1 MKFGVLLPSRR
12 LVMEGGDPRRFR
24 EIIELALAAEEAG
37 LDSVWVGDSLTA
49 KPRLEPISTL
59 AAVAQHTDRVRLGS
73 AVLLAALRHPVHL
86 AHQAATVDF
95 ISGGRLVL
103 GAGVG
108 GAFNDAQRREW
119 KAAGF
124 DSGTRAS
131 RFEEVVEI
139 TNALTRGVSV
149 DFDGKHFQLDD
160 VSIAPASPQVGGV
173 PFLIAAHWR
182 SGRERQFARVAR
194 LGAGVISIS
203 DYPDEYGKMIA
214 RVKHH
219 CREMSRDPGLLERS
233 FYMTVNIGADE
244 QTAASEADRFL
255 NLYYGMNIWGDR
267 WGPYGPAQ
275 SIVDRIRAYEEAG
288 AQTMI
293 VRFASFDQ
301 RGQMERFLD
310 EVVSQLSEL

>member
-1 MKFGVLLPSRR
+1 MNFGVLLPTRR
-12 LVMEGGDPRRFR
+12 LVMEGGDPQRFQ
-24 EIIELALAAEEAG
+24 EIIELAQSAEEAG

-49 KPRLEPISTL
+49 KPRLEPLSTL
-59 AAVAQHTDRVRLGS
+59 MAVAQHTDRVRLGT

-95 ISGGRLVL
+95 VSGGRLIL

-108 GAFNDAQRREW
+108 GAFNDVQRREW
-119 KAAGF
+119 NAAGV
-124 DSGTRAS
+124 DSHTRAS
-131 RFEEVVEI
+131 RFEEVVQI
-139 TNALTRGVSV
+139 VSALTSGGSV
-149 DFDGKHFQLDD
+149 DFNGRHFRLDD
-160 VSIAPASPQVGGV
+160 VTIAPASPQAGGV

-182 SGRERQFARVAR
+182 SGRERQFERVAR

-203 DYPDEYGKMIA
+203 DYPDEYAKVIA
-214 RVKHH
+214 RVEHH
-219 CREMSRDPGLLERS
+219 CRGMSRDLGTLERS
-233 FYMTVNIGADE
+233 FYMTVNLGADE

-255 NLYYGMNIWGDR
+255 NMYYGMNIWGDR
-267 WGPYGPAQ
+267 WGPYGWAR

-310 EVVSQLSEL
+310 EVVQRF

>member
-1 MKFGVLLPSRR
+1 MKFGILLPTRR
-12 LVMEGGDPRRFR
+12 LVMEGGNPQQFQ
-24 EIIELALAAEEAG
+24 EIIDLAQSAEEAG

-49 KPRLEPISTL
+49 KPRLEPLSTL
-59 AAVAQHTDRVRLGS
+59 TAIAQHTDRVRLGT

-108 GAFNDAQRREW
+108 GAFNDAQRGEW
-119 KAAGF
+119 
-124 DSGTRAS
+124 RATGVGS
-131 RFEEVVEI
+131 RSRATRFEEVVEI
-139 TNALTRGVSV
+139 ASALTRGVSV
-149 DFDGKHFQLDD
+149 SFEGRHFHLDE
-160 VSIAPASPQVGGV
+160 VAIAPASPQAGGV

-182 SGRERQFARVAR
+182 SGRERQFERVAR

-203 DYPDEYGKMIA
+203 DYPDEYGKVIA
-214 RVKHH
+214 RVEHH
-219 CREMSRDPGLLERS
+219 CREQSRDPMELERT

-244 QTAASEADRFL
+244 QAAASEADRFL

-275 SIVDRIRAYEEAG
+275 SIVERIRAYEEAG
-288 AQTMI
+288 ARTMI

-310 EVVSQLSEL
+310 EVVSRFG